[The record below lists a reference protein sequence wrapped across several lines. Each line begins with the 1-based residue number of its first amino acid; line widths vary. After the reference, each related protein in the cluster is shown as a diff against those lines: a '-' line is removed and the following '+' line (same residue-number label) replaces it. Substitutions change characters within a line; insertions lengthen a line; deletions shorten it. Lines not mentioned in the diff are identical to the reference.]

1 MAQRP
6 HNFFFIF
13 IYPLQQTTPVFT
25 KKKKRGGI
33 EPTSMPCCLSFF
45 SVSPPC
51 RAHVADFVLHV
62 LVCDYTLLS
71 KLSVLFAWTVQGN
84 ILLGNSPAVAVLF
97 MKHVCFNVFGLRRE
111 WLAISVLTVANDFFP
126 TITRLPLF
134 L

>member
-6 HNFFFIF
+6 HNFLFLFTPF
-13 IYPLQQTTPVFT
+13 SKPHQFLQ
-25 KKKKRGGI
+25 KKKKKKKGGI
-33 EPTSMPCCLSFF
+33 QPTSMPFFLSFF

-62 LVCDYTLLS
+62 LVCDYTLFS

-111 WLAISVLTVANDFFP
+111 WLAISVLTVANGN
-126 TITRLPLF
+126 ITRLPLF

>member
-6 HNFFFIF
+6 HNFLFLFTPF
-13 IYPLQQTTPVFT
+13 SKPHQFLQKK

-62 LVCDYTLLS
+62 LVCDYTLFS

-111 WLAISVLTVANDFFP
+111 WLAISVLTVANGN
-126 TITRLPLF
+126 ITRLPLF

>member
-6 HNFFFIF
+6 HNFLFLFTPF
-13 IYPLQQTTPVFT
+13 SKPHQFLQ
-25 KKKKRGGI
+25 KKKKEGASN
-33 EPTSMPCCLSFF
+33 PHQCLVAFLFF

-111 WLAISVLTVANDFFP
+111 WLAISVLTVANGFLP

>member
-6 HNFFFIF
+6 HNFLFLFTPF
-13 IYPLQQTTPVFT
+13 SKPHQFLQ

-111 WLAISVLTVANDFFP
+111 WLAISVLTVANGFLP